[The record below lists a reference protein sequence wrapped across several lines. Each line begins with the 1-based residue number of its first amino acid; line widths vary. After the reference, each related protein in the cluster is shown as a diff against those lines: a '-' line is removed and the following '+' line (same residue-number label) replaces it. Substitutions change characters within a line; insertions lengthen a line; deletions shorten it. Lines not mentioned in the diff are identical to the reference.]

1 MLLNNIMQTSK
12 IDAILSAWKGEGD
25 TLRYKQIK
33 QYVVH
38 KGVIKET
45 NNRSLS
51 RWLKNLVKDD
61 LLEKTEK
68 GYTLKKRPKVYQV
81 FDYLNELRQK
91 YGDYIYEGEIGGMIS
106 HLCALTYLN
115 FDETLIKTEEERIAF
130 SMLSIRIG
138 KLFWT
143 LYELKNAILKRR
155 CGLAQLKLPD
165 EVIRE
170 SFFGLLD
177 RSIGEHHAT
186 EEIVRDH
193 SRRLTQALKKDF
205 DRIWEINRPRG
216 EDMTDLL
223 EHELFFDRIEK
234 DTKGYRKH
242 LKKTASIDLDKYTT
256 EELVE
261 KFAQI
266 SEWIDK
272 NHEKEMQEHHSFAYT
287 ARESEL
293 ESNYRTAILTK
304 VAEGINALRTS
315 TEDFAVII
323 TRHPATMNEYYTP
336 EHVLH
341 EAIEWAR
348 KPPEDGW
355 EKDIWQ
361 EIHDEEKTFEGMV
374 AERLITFGRFP
385 ARTYARMRPFPW
397 LRRDLS
403 GCGDFG
409 TILKLYSKKRKKHL
423 QDQKKAM
430 LAFEEK
436 S

>member
-1 MLLNNIMQTSK
+1 
-12 IDAILSAWKGEGD
+12 
-25 TLRYKQIK
+25 
-33 QYVVH
+33 
-38 KGVIKET
+38 
-45 NNRSLS
+45 
-51 RWLKNLVKDD
+51 
-61 LLEKTEK
+61 
-68 GYTLKKRPKVYQV
+68 V

-91 YGDYIYEGEIGGMIS
+91 YGDHIYEGEIGGMIS

-130 SMLSIRIG
+130 STLSIRTG
-138 KLFWT
+138 ELFGA
-143 LYELKNAILKRR
+143 LYELKNVVLKRR

-165 EVIRE
+165 NVIRE
-170 SFFGLLD
+170 SFFGMLD
-177 RSIGEHHAT
+177 RSIGEHQAT

-205 DRIWEINRPRG
+205 DRLWEINRPQG
-216 EDMTDLL
+216 EDITDFL
-223 EHELFFDRIEK
+223 EPELFFDRIEK
-234 DTKGYRKH
+234 NTEGFRKQ
-242 LKKTASIDLDKYTT
+242 LKKTGSIDLDKYTT
-256 EELVE
+256 EKLVE
-261 KFAQI
+261 KSVQI
-266 SEWIDK
+266 TKWINK

-287 ARESEL
+287 TEESEL

-304 VAEGINALRTS
+304 VAEGINALRTN

-348 KPPEDGW
+348 RPPEDGW
-355 EKDIWQ
+355 EKEIWQ

-385 ARTYARMRPFPW
+385 ARTYARMRSFQW

-403 GCGDFG
+403 GYGDFG

-436 S
+436 IIGRPQVANN